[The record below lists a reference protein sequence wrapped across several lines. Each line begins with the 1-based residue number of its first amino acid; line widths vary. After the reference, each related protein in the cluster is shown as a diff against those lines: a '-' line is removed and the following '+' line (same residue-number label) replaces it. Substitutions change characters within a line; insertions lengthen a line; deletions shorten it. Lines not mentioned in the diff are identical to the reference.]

1 MFTPNELT
9 GALVLEI
16 RTSRNLSRVEFSQ
29 RAGLEGK
36 STARL
41 HNIERKESWKPGD
54 REKVAAL
61 LNELVP
67 NFDPRYMP
75 GGGNAVRETVSEN
88 GDVTYRPV
96 YTVDPVHDEDADDA
110 LAEVT
115 SPPPPPPITYL
126 PPTVATVEEAAE
138 VATEHIQVV
147 VPAEQLFTVPA
158 DQYPISNSE
167 LQTWKQCR
175 RKWWLAWYRKLA
187 LATETFVGVRSVGDR
202 VHRALQQW
210 YVPEGQPRVDPR
222 NALERVIV
230 EDWTKVAQLARE
242 RNVEDE
248 QLGVLA
254 KEFAESTNLERAMV
268 EGYVQWLE
276 ETGADAELRVI
287 ASETPLMATIPVD
300 DDRQIAMIGKLD
312 VRVKRITD
320 DVNLVLDHKTV
331 GDLKSPAVTLPQN
344 EQMLHYMLLE
354 WLNSDEGERRCDGAL
369 YNMMRRTKRSSRA
382 TPPFYD
388 RIEVRHN
395 PYELAAYRRRMLAA
409 SRDILTAIDRLDAGD
424 SHFDVVYPSPSGEC
438 KWRCDFFA
446 VCNLFDDG
454 SAGTDDML
462 NVLYKTVDP
471 RDRYDV
477 KVTDD

>member
-1 MFTPNELT
+1 MFQPDDLT

-16 RTSRNLSRVEFSQ
+16 RTSRGMSRAEFSQ
-29 RAGLEGK
+29 RAGLDGK

-41 HNIERKESWKPGD
+41 NNIERKESWKPGD

-67 NFDPRYMP
+67 NFDPRYMA
-75 GGGNAVRETVSEN
+75 GGGSAVETTTN
-88 GDVTYRPV
+88 GHGDVIVRPV
-96 YTVDPVHDEDADDA
+96 YVEPVGDDDDPDETLLAVGTPPVEPPRVEVVDADV
-110 LAEVT
+110 EHVV
-115 SPPPPPPITYL
+115 ITE
-126 PPTVATVEEAAE
+126 P
-138 VATEHIQVV
+138 
-147 VPAEQLFTVPA
+147 EQLFTVPA
-158 DQYPISNSE
+158 GHYPISNSE
-167 LQTWKQCR
+167 LQTWKRCR
-175 RKWWLAWYRKLA
+175 RKWWFAWYRKLA

-202 VHRALQQW
+202 IHRALQQW
-210 YVPEGQPRVDPR
+210 YVPEGSPRVDPR

-230 EDWTKVAQLARE
+230 EDWTRVTQLARE
-242 RNVEDE
+242 RNVQEE
-248 QLGVLA
+248 QLAVLA
-254 KEFAESTNLERAMV
+254 KEFAESTNLERAMI

-287 ASETPLMATIPVD
+287 ASETPLLAKLELD
-300 DDRQIAMIGKLD
+300 DGRPIAMIGKLD
-312 VRVKRITD
+312 VRVKRVTD
-320 DVNLVLDHKTV
+320 DVNLFVDHKTV

-369 YNMMRRTKRSSRA
+369 YNMLKRTKRSSRA
-382 TPPFYD
+382 TPPFFD

-409 SRDILTAIDRLDAGD
+409 SKNILDAIEALDRGE
-424 SHFDVVYPSPSGEC
+424 SHFDVVYPSPRGEC
-438 KWRCDFFA
+438 KWDCDFFA

-454 SAGTDDML
+454 SAGVNDML
-462 NVLYKTVDP
+462 NVLYREVDP

-477 KVTDD
+477 KVADE

>member
-1 MFTPNELT
+1 LFTPETLT
-9 GALVLEI
+9 GALVMEI
-16 RTSRNLSRVEFSQ
+16 RTSRKLSRVEFS
-29 RAGLEGK
+29 RLAGFEGR

-41 HNIERKESWKPGD
+41 NNIERNESWKPGD
-54 REKVAAL
+54 REKVAAV
-61 LNELVP
+61 LNQLVP

-75 GGGNAVRETVSEN
+75 GGGTTVA
-88 GDVTYRPV
+88 GPDLRAPV
-96 YTVDPVHDEDADDA
+96 LIPFSDNDDDPEESLLEVGTTPIPQVPPSVELDEP
-110 LAEVT
+110 VVI
-115 SPPPPPPITYL
+115 SPPEI
-126 PPTVATVEEAAE
+126 
-138 VATEHIQVV
+138 
-147 VPAEQLFTVPA
+147 LFTVPA
-158 DQYPISNSE
+158 DHYPISNSE
-167 LQTWKQCR
+167 LQTWKRCR

-202 VHRALQQW
+202 IHRALQQW
-210 YVPEGQPRVDPR
+210 YVPDGQPRVDPR

-230 EDWTKVAQLARE
+230 EDWTKIAQLARE
-242 RNVEDE
+242 RQLEDE

-254 KEFAESTNLERAMV
+254 KEFADSTNLERAMI

-287 ASETPLMATIPVD
+287 ASETPLMAKLEDASGRP
-300 DDRQIAMIGKLD
+300 IALIGKLD
-312 VRVKRITD
+312 VRVKRVTD
-320 DVNLVLDHKTV
+320 DVSLVLDHKTV

-354 WLNSDEGERRCDGAL
+354 WLNSDEGEKRCDGAL
-369 YNMMRRTKRSSRA
+369 YNMLKRTKRSSRA

-409 SRDILTAIDRLDAGD
+409 SSNIMDAIERLDAGD
-424 SHFDVVYPSPSGEC
+424 SHFDVVYPSPRGEC
-438 KWRCDFFA
+438 KWDCDFFA
-446 VCNLFDDG
+446 ICNLFDDG
-454 SAGTDDML
+454 SAGTEDMI

-477 KVTDD
+477 KVNDE

>member
-1 MFTPNELT
+1 MFKPEELT
-9 GALVLEI
+9 GALVFDV
-16 RTSRNLSRVEFSQ
+16 RTNRGLSRVEFSQ
-29 RAGLEGK
+29 RAGLDGK

-75 GGGNAVRETVSEN
+75 GGGNAVQETINGN

-96 YTVDPVHDEDADDA
+96 YLDPIGDDDDSDDA
-110 LAEVT
+110 LLEVE
-115 SPPPPPPITYL
+115 SPPVEPPRVEPPAVTVDLIE
-126 PPTVATVEEAAE
+126 PTIIAE
-138 VATEHIQVV
+138 
-147 VPAEQLFTVPA
+147 PEQLFTVPA
-158 DQYPISNSE
+158 GHYPISNSE
-167 LQTWKQCR
+167 LQTWKRCR
-175 RKWWLAWYRKLA
+175 RKWWFAWYRQLA
-187 LATETFVGVRSVGDR
+187 LATETFVGVRAVGDR

-210 YVPEGQPRVDPR
+210 YVPDGQPRVDPR

-230 EDWTKVAQLARE
+230 EDWTKISQLARE
-242 RNVEDE
+242 RNLEDE

-254 KEFAESTNLERAMV
+254 KEFADSTNLERAMI

-287 ASETPLMATIPVD
+287 ASETPLLANLELD
-300 DDRQIAMIGKLD
+300 DGRKIAMIGKLD

-320 DVNLVLDHKTV
+320 DVNLFVDHKTV

-369 YNMMRRTKRSSRA
+369 YNMLRRTKRSSRA

-409 SRDILTAIDRLDAGD
+409 SKNILDAIEALDRGD
-424 SHFDVVYPSPSGEC
+424 SHFDVVYPSPRGEC
-438 KWRCDFFA
+438 KWDCDYFA

-454 SAGTDDML
+454 SAGVDDML
-462 NVLYKTVDP
+462 NVLYREVDP

-477 KVTDD
+477 KVTDE

>member
-1 MFTPNELT
+1 MFNPNELT

-16 RTSRNLSRVEFSQ
+16 RTSRNMSRVEFSQ
-29 RAGLEGK
+29 RAGLDGK

-61 LNELVP
+61 LNDLVP

-75 GGGNAVRETVSEN
+75 GGGNAVQETVSSN

-96 YTVDPVHDEDADDA
+96 YLDTVGDDDDDPEETLLTVAA
-110 LAEVT
+110 PAP
-115 SPPPPPPITYL
+115 SPP
-126 PPTVATVEEAAE
+126 VAPAQPVARTEVEP
-138 VATEHIQVV
+138 VV
-147 VPAEQLFTVPA
+147 VAEPEQLFTVPA

-167 LQTWKQCR
+167 LQTWKRCR
-175 RKWWLAWYRKLA
+175 RKWWLAWYRQLA

-210 YVPEGQPRVDPR
+210 YVPDGQPRVDPR

-242 RNVEDE
+242 RHVEDE

-254 KEFAESTNLERAMV
+254 KEFAESTNLERAIV

-287 ASETPLMATIPVD
+287 ASETPLLATLAVD

-312 VRVKRITD
+312 VRVKRVTD

-409 SRDILTAIDRLDAGD
+409 SRNILDAIERLDAGD
-424 SHFDVVYPSPSGEC
+424 SHFDVVYPSPRGEC
-438 KWRCDFFA
+438 KWDCDFFA

-454 SAGTDDML
+454 SAGTEDMI